1 MIINYK
7 TLEDFENSLIS
18 KGILSYI
25 DNIKPLPENISNFVD
40 QTNVLPCC
48 DLDSNIRIDF
58 IFSFSEYEMQAIK
71 RANVVKVNEI
81 EIKIAAFDD
90 IIIHKLFANRPRDI
104 EDLRVLL
111 KIKKNEFDKEYILKW
126 LKTFLEIPGKE
137 DILKS
142 FSNILN

>member
-1 MIINYK
+1 MEK
-7 TLEDFENSLIS
+7 TILENVFD
-18 KGILSYI
+18 KLSIAFAEY
-25 DNIKPLPENISNFVD
+25 NIKPLPENISNFVD

>member
-1 MIINYK
+1 
-7 TLEDFENSLIS
+7 
-18 KGILSYI
+18 
-25 DNIKPLPENISNFVD
+25 
-40 QTNVLPCC
+40 
-48 DLDSNIRIDF
+48 
-58 IFSFSEYEMQAIK
+58 MQAIK